1 MRKKIALLSLVSA
14 FVVAMVAVPTANA
27 AYIKVTVN
35 YSFANICR
43 PAPDVLTYKLKFKGK
58 VERSGIPKPEKVRIG
73 YQVVDS
79 STLAVVRSGVTNLK
93 RSSGYT
99 GKTSTITAR
108 AEQGLTY
115 HLNMKYTVLG
125 KTSKTKI
132 SSPDTIPTVA
142 DMDANPSIFPFCQ

>member
-1 MRKKIALLSLVSA
+1 M
-14 FVVAMVAVPTANA
+14 
-27 AYIKVTVN
+27 
-35 YSFANICR
+35 
-43 PAPDVLTYKLKFKGK
+43 
-58 VERSGIPKPEKVRIG
+58 
-73 YQVVDS
+73 
-79 STLAVVRSGVTNLK
+79 RSGVTNLK

>member
-58 VERSGIPKPEKVRIG
+58 VERSGIPKPEKVRI
-73 YQVVDS
+73 
-79 STLAVVRSGVTNLK
+79 
-93 RSSGYT
+93 
-99 GKTSTITAR
+99 
-108 AEQGLTY
+108 
-115 HLNMKYTVLG
+115 
-125 KTSKTKI
+125 
-132 SSPDTIPTVA
+132 
-142 DMDANPSIFPFCQ
+142 